1 MRLDVR
7 RSPELT
13 ALVQVMA
20 TIPRNV
26 AKDIRQQTKAVIVPE
41 WKKALAERAP
51 ERIFHERLVNPST
64 AYVSDRGVKL
74 IAGSNRGGMFPR
86 ETEFGAYRE
95 DYSTY
100 NSRRGSVT
108 RRTQRQ
114 FHHFVKAGRV
124 VIPAVA
130 EMIPRAGA
138 LYVQTAYRSVA
149 ESIEKGIR

>member
-7 RSPELT
+7 QSRALT

-20 TIPRNV
+20 TIPREV
-26 AKDIRQQTKAVIVPE
+26 AKNIRQQSKAVIVPE
-41 WKKALAERAP
+41 WKKLLAEHAP
-51 ERIFHERLVNPST
+51 ALIFFQRLVNPAT

-74 IAGSNRGGMFPR
+74 IAGKNGAFPR

-95 DYSTY
+95 TYVDYTD
-100 NSRRGSVT
+100 RRGSVH
-108 RRTQRQ
+108 RRTKRQ
-114 FHHFVKAGRV
+114 FWHYVAGGRV

-138 LYVQTAYRSVA
+138 LYVQTAYRTVA
-149 ESIEKGIR
+149 ETIEKGIR